1 MLTSNP
7 TTQPEELAL
16 LQAVKRD
23 ELKAMPLIDKAA
35 SLGLAG
41 DPAGHRR
48 AGPGGP
54 RATGVMARAAP
65 RWKRA

>member
-41 DPAGHRR
+41 DPAAPSSCWSRRPARHRR
-48 AGPGGP
+48 HGSRSWP
-54 RATGVMARAAP
+54 R
-65 RWKRA
+65 